1 MPELPEIVA
10 HAERLGRAFAGAELA
25 GFAPLHP
32 TALKTF
38 DPRPEAAAGQKLT
51 GAGHRGKYLRL
62 HFGDLVFVVH
72 LMQGGRLR
80 PHDPPASTSAPANPV
95 ANPALA
101 SAPANPAANPASA
114 SADPAPAKLAL
125 ANPGPADPPANPAS
139 AAPTGP
145 EPSPSAPAAKRA
157 PANSASAAPTGP
169 EPSPSAPAAKRAPAN
184 SASAASADPD
194 QSAPAAKPPAKKAAK
209 PRGGMA
215 RWLFADGRE
224 LLLTEAGTE
233 RRAGVWLV
241 RGDPEGQEPL
251 SRLGPDADQIGRDEL
266 ARGLAAA
273 SERVHGYL
281 RDQSRLAGIGRLLA
295 NEILHE
301 ARISPF
307 ANTARLDTD
316 RIDRLHEAMTAAI
329 ARGLAHERD
338 RSEMGKSADRPSNVH
353 HRIGQPCIT
362 CGDEVRSV
370 SYRRYVVA
378 YCPTCQTGG
387 KVLADNTTS
396 RFLK

>member
-25 GFAPLHP
+25 AFAPLHP

-38 DPRPEAAAGQKLT
+38 DPRPESAAGRQLT
-51 GAGHRGKYLRL
+51 GAGYRGKYLCL
-62 HFGDLVFVVH
+62 HFGDLAFVVH

-80 PHDPPASTSAPANPV
+80 PHDPPAPANDP
-95 ANPALA
+95 
-101 SAPANPAANPASA
+101 A
-114 SADPAPAKLAL
+114 SADPGTPASKSP
-125 ANPGPADPPANPAS
+125 ANNTANTADPPAPA
-139 AAPTGP
+139 P
-145 EPSPSAPAAKRA
+145 
-157 PANSASAAPTGP
+157 
-169 EPSPSAPAAKRAPAN
+169 
-184 SASAASADPD
+184 
-194 QSAPAAKPPAKKAAK
+194 KPPAKKPTK
-209 PRGGMA
+209 PPRGGMA
-215 RWLFADGRE
+215 RWSFADGRE

-241 RGDPEGQEPL
+241 RGDPDGQEPL
-251 SRLGPDADQIGRDEL
+251 SRLGPDAHQINRDEL

-301 ARISPF
+301 AQISPF
-307 ANTARLDTD
+307 ANTAKLDAD
-316 RIDRLHEAMTAAI
+316 RIDRLHQAMTAVI
-329 ARGLAHERD
+329 ARGLAHERTK
-338 RSEMGKSADRPSNVH
+338 SEMGKSADRPSNVH
-353 HRIGQPCIT
+353 HRIGRPCTT

-370 SYRRYVVA
+370 TYRRYVVA

>member
-1 MPELPEIVA
+1 MNRTLTTPCDSHRPLPSKERIYPGDVPELPEIVA
-10 HAERLGRAFAGAELA
+10 HAERLGRAFAGAELT

-62 HFGDLVFVVH
+62 HFGDLAFVVH

-80 PHDPPASTSAPANPV
+80 PHDPPAPVSAP
-95 ANPALA
+95 A
-101 SAPANPAANPASA
+101 SAPADPAKAATSA
-114 SADPAPAKLAL
+114 S
-125 ANPGPADPPANPAS
+125 
-139 AAPTGP
+139 T
-145 EPSPSAPAAKRA
+145 
-157 PANSASAAPTGP
+157 
-169 EPSPSAPAAKRAPAN
+169 
-184 SASAASADPD
+184 DPD
-194 QSAPAAKPPAKKAAK
+194 SNPSAPAAKPPASAPADPAAKPPARRAAK

-215 RWLFADGRE
+215 RWSFADGRE

-251 SRLGPDADQIGRDEL
+251 SRLGPDADRIGRDEL

-307 ANTARLDTD
+307 ANTARLNAD
-316 RIDRLHEAMTAAI
+316 RIERLHEAMTAVI

>member
-10 HAERLGRAFAGAELA
+10 HAERLGLAFAGAELA
-25 GFAPLHP
+25 DFAPLHP

-38 DPRPEAAAGQKLT
+38 DPRPDSAAGRQLT
-51 GAGHRGKYLRL
+51 GAGHRGKYLCL
-62 HFGDLVFVVH
+62 HFGDLTFVVH

-80 PHDPPASTSAPANPV
+80 LHDPPAPAG
-95 ANPALA
+95 AI
-101 SAPANPAANPASA
+101 
-114 SADPAPAKLAL
+114 PAPA
-125 ANPGPADPPANPAS
+125 ADPSTPAPAS
-139 AAPTGP
+139 
-145 EPSPSAPAAKRA
+145 
-157 PANSASAAPTGP
+157 
-169 EPSPSAPAAKRAPAN
+169 
-184 SASAASADPD
+184 
-194 QSAPAAKPPAKKAAK
+194 KPPAKKPTK

-215 RWLFADGRE
+215 RWSFADGRE

-233 RRAGVWLV
+233 RRAGVWLM

-251 SRLGPDADQIGRDEL
+251 SRLGPDADRIDRGEL

-273 SERVHGYL
+273 RERIHGYL

-307 ANTARLDTD
+307 ANTARLDAD
-316 RIDRLHEAMTAAI
+316 RIDRLHQAMTAVI
-329 ARGLAHERD
+329 AKGLAHERT
-338 RSEMGKSADRPSNVH
+338 RPEMGKSADRPSNVH
-353 HRIGQPCIT
+353 HRIGQPCTT

-370 SYRRYVVA
+370 TYRRYVVA
-378 YCPTCQTGG
+378 YCPACQTGG
-387 KVLADNTTS
+387 KALADNTTS

>member
-25 GFAPLHP
+25 GFTPLHP

-51 GAGHRGKYLRL
+51 GTGHRGKYLRL
-62 HFGDLVFVVH
+62 HFGDLAFVVH

-80 PHDPPASTSAPANPV
+80 PHDPPTSTSAPAD
-95 ANPALA
+95 
-101 SAPANPAANPASA
+101 PAANPAPA
-114 SADPAPAKLAL
+114 PADPAPAKLAL
-125 ANPGPADPPANPAS
+125 ANPGPVNPAANPAPANPAK
-139 AAPTGP
+139 AAT
-145 EPSPSAPAAKRA
+145 
-157 PANSASAAPTGP
+157 SASTDPASN
-169 EPSPSAPAAKRAPAN
+169 PSTPAAKRAPAN

-194 QSAPAAKPPAKKAAK
+194 QSAPAANPPARRAAN

-215 RWLFADGRE
+215 RWSFSDGRE

-241 RGDPEGQEPL
+241 RSDPESQEPL

-307 ANTARLDTD
+307 ANTARLGAD
-316 RIDRLHEAMTAAI
+316 RIDRLHQAMTAVI

-353 HRIGQPCIT
+353 HRIGQPCVA
-362 CGDEVRSV
+362 CADEVRSV

>member
-38 DPRPEAAAGQKLT
+38 DPRPESAAGRQLT
-51 GAGHRGKYLRL
+51 SAGHRGKYLCL
-62 HFGDLVFVVH
+62 HFGDLAFVVH

-80 PHDPPASTSAPANPV
+80 PHDPPV
-95 ANPALA
+95 
-101 SAPANPAANPASA
+101 PASA
-114 SADPAPAKLAL
+114 SA
-125 ANPGPADPPANPAS
+125 NPPPANRAPANAPADTS
-139 AAPTGP
+139 AD
-145 EPSPSAPAAKRA
+145 PSAPA
-157 PANSASAAPTGP
+157 P
-169 EPSPSAPAAKRAPAN
+169 
-184 SASAASADPD
+184 
-194 QSAPAAKPPAKKAAK
+194 KPPAKKPTK
-209 PRGGMA
+209 PPRGAMA
-215 RWLFADGRE
+215 RWSFADGRE

-241 RGDPEGQEPL
+241 RGAPEGQEPL
-251 SRLGPDADQIGRDEL
+251 SRLGPDAHRIDRNEL

-307 ANTARLDTD
+307 ANTAKLDAD
-316 RIDRLHEAMTAAI
+316 RIDRLHQAMTAVI
-329 ARGLAHERD
+329 ARGLAHERTK
-338 RSEMGKSADRPSNVH
+338 SEMGKSADRPSNVH
-353 HRIGQPCIT
+353 HRIGRPCTT

-370 SYRRYVVA
+370 TYRRYVVA

>member
-25 GFAPLHP
+25 AFAPLHP

-38 DPRPEAAAGQKLT
+38 DPRPDSAAGQQLT
-51 GAGHRGKYLRL
+51 GAGHRGKYLCL
-62 HFGDLVFVVH
+62 HFGDLAFVVH

-80 PHDPPASTSAPANPV
+80 PHDPPVPANPLPADHAPADASANPAAANPSAPA
-95 ANPALA
+95 
-101 SAPANPAANPASA
+101 SKSPANPAN
-114 SADPAPAKLAL
+114 
-125 ANPGPADPPANPAS
+125 
-139 AAPTGP
+139 
-145 EPSPSAPAAKRA
+145 PSAPA
-157 PANSASAAPTGP
+157 P
-169 EPSPSAPAAKRAPAN
+169 
-184 SASAASADPD
+184 
-194 QSAPAAKPPAKKAAK
+194 KPPAKKPTK

-215 RWLFADGRE
+215 RWSFTDGRE

-241 RGDPEGQEPL
+241 RDDPEDQEPL
-251 SRLGPDADQIGRDEL
+251 SRLGPDADRIDRDEL

-307 ANTARLDTD
+307 ANTAKLDAD
-316 RIDRLHEAMTAAI
+316 RIDRLHQAMTAVI
-329 ARGLAHERD
+329 ARGLAHERT

-353 HRIGQPCIT
+353 HRIGQPCPT

-370 SYRRYVVA
+370 TYRRYVVA

>member
-1 MPELPEIVA
+1 MRIYPGDVPELPEIIA
-10 HAERLGRAFAGAELA
+10 HAERLGRAFAGAELT

-38 DPRPEAAAGQKLT
+38 DPRPEAAVGQKLT

-62 HFGDLVFVVH
+62 HFGDLAFVVH

-80 PHDPPASTSAPANPV
+80 PHDPPA
-95 ANPALA
+95 
-101 SAPANPAANPASA
+101 
-114 SADPAPAKLAL
+114 
-125 ANPGPADPPANPAS
+125 
-139 AAPTGP
+139 
-145 EPSPSAPAAKRA
+145 
-157 PANSASAAPTGP
+157 
-169 EPSPSAPAAKRAPAN
+169 
-184 SASAASADPD
+184 
-194 QSAPAAKPPAKKAAK
+194 KKAAK

-215 RWLFADGRE
+215 RWSFADGRE

-251 SRLGPDADQIGRDEL
+251 SRLGPDADQIDRDEL

-273 SERVHGYL
+273 RERVHGYL

-307 ANTARLDTD
+307 ANTARLGAN
-316 RIDRLHEAMTAAI
+316 RIDRLHQAMTAVI

-353 HRIGQPCIT
+353 HRIGQPCVA

-378 YCPTCQTGG
+378 YCPTCQTNG

>member
-1 MPELPEIVA
+1 MPELPEIAA

-25 GFAPLHP
+25 GFTPLHP

-38 DPRPEAAAGQKLT
+38 DPRPDSAAGRQLT
-51 GAGHRGKYLRL
+51 GAGHRGKYLCL
-62 HFGDLVFVVH
+62 HFGDLTFVVH

-80 PHDPPASTSAPANPV
+80 PHDPPASAPAKSSAAAIPADTNPAPDANPV
-95 ANPALA
+95 DVN
-101 SAPANPAANPASA
+101 
-114 SADPAPAKLAL
+114 PAPA
-125 ANPGPADPPANPAS
+125 ADPSTPAS
-139 AAPTGP
+139 
-145 EPSPSAPAAKRA
+145 
-157 PANSASAAPTGP
+157 
-169 EPSPSAPAAKRAPAN
+169 
-184 SASAASADPD
+184 
-194 QSAPAAKPPAKKAAK
+194 KPPAKKPTK

-215 RWLFADGRE
+215 RWSFADGRE

-251 SRLGPDADQIGRDEL
+251 SRLGPDADRIDRGEL

-273 SERVHGYL
+273 RERIHGYL

-307 ANTARLDTD
+307 ANTARLDAD
-316 RIDRLHEAMTAAI
+316 RIDRLHQAMTAVI
-329 ARGLAHERD
+329 AKGLAHERT
-338 RSEMGKSADRPSNVH
+338 RPEMGKSADRPSNVH
-353 HRIGQPCIT
+353 HRIGQPCTT

-370 SYRRYVVA
+370 AYRRYVVA
-378 YCPTCQTGG
+378 YCPACQTGG

>member
-1 MPELPEIVA
+1 MPELPEIAA

-25 GFAPLHP
+25 AFASLHP

-38 DPRPEAAAGQKLT
+38 DPRPDSAAGRQLT
-51 GAGHRGKYLRL
+51 GAGHRGKYLCL
-62 HFGDLVFVVH
+62 HFGDLAFVVH

-80 PHDPPASTSAPANPV
+80 PHDPPAPAPAN
-95 ANPALA
+95 
-101 SAPANPAANPASA
+101 A
-114 SADPAPAKLAL
+114 SADPASADPSTPASKPHT
-125 ANPGPADPPANPAS
+125 NPADPSTPAP
-139 AAPTGP
+139 
-145 EPSPSAPAAKRA
+145 
-157 PANSASAAPTGP
+157 
-169 EPSPSAPAAKRAPAN
+169 
-184 SASAASADPD
+184 
-194 QSAPAAKPPAKKAAK
+194 KPPAKKPTK
-209 PRGGMA
+209 PPRGAMA
-215 RWLFADGRE
+215 RWSFADGRE

-251 SRLGPDADQIGRDEL
+251 SRLGPDAHRIDRDDL

-307 ANTARLDTD
+307 ANTAKLDAD
-316 RIDRLHEAMTAAI
+316 RIDRLHQAMTAVI
-329 ARGLAHERD
+329 ARGLAHERTK
-338 RSEMGKSADRPSNVH
+338 SEMGKSADRPSNVH
-353 HRIGQPCIT
+353 HRIGRPCTT

-370 SYRRYVVA
+370 TYRRYVVA

>member
-38 DPRPEAAAGQKLT
+38 DPRPESAAGQQLT
-51 GAGHRGKYLRL
+51 GAGHRGKYLCL
-62 HFGDLVFVVH
+62 HFGDLAFVVH

-80 PHDPPASTSAPANPV
+80 PHDPPAPANAPADTSA
-95 ANPALA
+95 
-101 SAPANPAANPASA
+101 
-114 SADPAPAKLAL
+114 D
-125 ANPGPADPPANPAS
+125 
-139 AAPTGP
+139 
-145 EPSPSAPAAKRA
+145 PSAPA
-157 PANSASAAPTGP
+157 P
-169 EPSPSAPAAKRAPAN
+169 
-184 SASAASADPD
+184 
-194 QSAPAAKPPAKKAAK
+194 KPPAKKPTK
-209 PRGGMA
+209 PPRGAMA
-215 RWLFADGRE
+215 RWSFADGRE

-241 RGDPEGQEPL
+241 RGDPEGQKPL
-251 SRLGPDADQIGRDEL
+251 SRLGPDAHRIDRDDL

-307 ANTARLDTD
+307 ANTAKLDAA
-316 RIDRLHEAMTAAI
+316 RIDRLHQAMTAVI
-329 ARGLAHERD
+329 ARGLAHERTK
-338 RSEMGKSADRPSNVH
+338 SEMGKSADRPSNVH
-353 HRIGQPCIT
+353 HRIGRPCTT

-370 SYRRYVVA
+370 TYRRYVVA

>member
-10 HAERLGRAFAGAELA
+10 HAERLGRAFVGAELT

-62 HFGDLVFVVH
+62 HFGDLAFVVH

-80 PHDPPASTSAPANPV
+80 PPAP
-95 ANPALA
+95 A
-101 SAPANPAANPASA
+101 SAPA
-114 SADPAPAKLAL
+114 D
-125 ANPGPADPPANPAS
+125 
-139 AAPTGP
+139 
-145 EPSPSAPAAKRA
+145 
-157 PANSASAAPTGP
+157 
-169 EPSPSAPAAKRAPAN
+169 
-184 SASAASADPD
+184 
-194 QSAPAAKPPAKKAAK
+194 PAAKPPAKKAAK

-215 RWLFADGRE
+215 RWSFADGRE

-251 SRLGPDADQIGRDEL
+251 SRLGPNADRIGRDEL
-266 ARGLAAA
+266 ARGLATA
-273 SERVHGYL
+273 SERVHSYL

-307 ANTARLDTD
+307 ANTARLDAD
-316 RIDRLHEAMTAAI
+316 RIDRLHEAMTAVI

-353 HRIGQPCIT
+353 HRIGQPCVT

>member
-1 MPELPEIVA
+1 MPELPEIVV

-25 GFAPLHP
+25 GFASLHP

-38 DPRPEAAAGQKLT
+38 DPRPESASGQQLT
-51 GAGHRGKYLRL
+51 GAGHRGKYLCL
-62 HFGDLVFVVH
+62 HFGDLAFVVH

-80 PHDPPASTSAPANPV
+80 PHDPPAPANAPADTSA
-95 ANPALA
+95 
-101 SAPANPAANPASA
+101 
-114 SADPAPAKLAL
+114 D
-125 ANPGPADPPANPAS
+125 
-139 AAPTGP
+139 
-145 EPSPSAPAAKRA
+145 PSAPA
-157 PANSASAAPTGP
+157 P
-169 EPSPSAPAAKRAPAN
+169 
-184 SASAASADPD
+184 
-194 QSAPAAKPPAKKAAK
+194 KPPAKKPIK
-209 PRGGMA
+209 PPRGAMA
-215 RWLFADGRE
+215 RWSFADGRE

-241 RGDPEGQEPL
+241 QGAPEGQEPL
-251 SRLGPDADQIGRDEL
+251 SRLGPDAHRIDRDDL

-307 ANTARLDTD
+307 ANTAKLDAD
-316 RIDRLHEAMTAAI
+316 RIDRLHQAMTAVI
-329 ARGLAHERD
+329 ARGLAHERTK
-338 RSEMGKSADRPSNVH
+338 SEMGKSADRPSNVH
-353 HRIGQPCIT
+353 HRIGRPCTT

-370 SYRRYVVA
+370 TYRRYVVA

>member
-10 HAERLGRAFAGAELA
+10 HAERLGRTFAGAELA
-25 GFAPLHP
+25 AFAPLHP

-38 DPRPEAAAGQKLT
+38 DPRPDSVAGKQLT
-51 GAGHRGKYLRL
+51 AAGHRGKYLCMY
-62 HFGDLVFVVH
+62 FGDLAFVVH

-80 PHDPPASTSAPANPV
+80 PHAP
-95 ANPALA
+95 
-101 SAPANPAANPASA
+101 
-114 SADPAPAKLAL
+114 
-125 ANPGPADPPANPAS
+125 
-139 AAPTGP
+139 
-145 EPSPSAPAAKRA
+145 PSP
-157 PANSASAAPTGP
+157 
-169 EPSPSAPAAKRAPAN
+169 
-184 SASAASADPD
+184 
-194 QSAPAAKPPAKKAAK
+194 PPAKKLTK

-215 RWLFADGRE
+215 RWSFADGRE

-233 RRAGVWLV
+233 RRAGIWLV
-241 RGDPEGQEPL
+241 PGDPEGQEPL
-251 SRLGPDADQIGRDEL
+251 SRLGPDADRIDRDEL

-307 ANTARLDTD
+307 ANTAKLDAD
-316 RIDRLHEAMTAAI
+316 RIDRLHQAMTAVI
-329 ARGLAHERD
+329 ARGLAHERTK
-338 RSEMGKSADRPSNVH
+338 SEMGKSADRPSNVH
-353 HRIGQPCIT
+353 HRIGQPCPT

-370 SYRRYVVA
+370 TYRRYVVA

>member
-10 HAERLGRAFAGAELA
+10 HAERLGRAFAGAELT

-51 GAGHRGKYLRL
+51 GAGHRGKYLCL
-62 HFGDLVFVVH
+62 HFGDLAFVVH

-80 PHDPPASTSAPANPV
+80 PHDPPAPASP
-95 ANPALA
+95 PA
-101 SAPANPAANPASA
+101 SAPADPAKAATSA
-114 SADPAPAKLAL
+114 S
-125 ANPGPADPPANPAS
+125 
-139 AAPTGP
+139 T
-145 EPSPSAPAAKRA
+145 
-157 PANSASAAPTGP
+157 
-169 EPSPSAPAAKRAPAN
+169 
-184 SASAASADPD
+184 DPD
-194 QSAPAAKPPAKKAAK
+194 SNPSAPAAKPPASAPAAPAAKPPARRAAK

-215 RWLFADGRE
+215 RWSFADGRE

-251 SRLGPDADQIGRDEL
+251 SRLGPNADRIGRDEL

-307 ANTARLDTD
+307 ANTARLDAD
-316 RIDRLHEAMTAAI
+316 RIDRLHEAMTAVI

>member
-38 DPRPEAAAGQKLT
+38 DPRPEVAAGQKLT
-51 GAGHRGKYLRL
+51 GAGHRGKYLCL
-62 HFGDLVFVVH
+62 HFGDLAFVVH

-80 PHDPPASTSAPANPV
+80 PHDPPTPTSAPADPA
-95 ANPALA
+95 ANP
-101 SAPANPAANPASA
+101 APANPAKAATSA
-114 SADPAPAKLAL
+114 SADPE
-125 ANPGPADPPANPAS
+125 PGLRS
-139 AAPTGP
+139 L
-145 EPSPSAPAAKRA
+145 
-157 PANSASAAPTGP
+157 
-169 EPSPSAPAAKRAPAN
+169 
-184 SASAASADPD
+184 
-194 QSAPAAKPPAKKAAK
+194 AAKPPAKKAAK

-215 RWLFADGRE
+215 RWSFSDGRE

-251 SRLGPDADQIGRDEL
+251 SHLGPDADQISRDEL

-307 ANTARLDTD
+307 ANTARLDAD
-316 RIDRLHEAMTAAI
+316 RIDRLHSAMTAVI

-353 HRIGQPCIT
+353 HRIGQPCVT

>member
-10 HAERLGRAFAGAELA
+10 HAERLGRAFAGAELT
-25 GFAPLHP
+25 GFDPLHP

-62 HFGDLVFVVH
+62 HFGDLAFVVH

-80 PHDPPASTSAPANPV
+80 PHDPPPPTTDPA
-95 ANPALA
+95 A
-101 SAPANPAANPASA
+101 PAANPAPHQPP
-114 SADPAPAKLAL
+114 ADPAANPAPAPADPAL

-139 AAPTGP
+139 AAPAGS
-145 EPSPSAPAAKRA
+145 EPSPSTPAAKRA
-157 PANSASAAPTGP
+157 PV
-169 EPSPSAPAAKRAPAN
+169 N
-184 SASAASADPD
+184 SASAASADPEPD
-194 QSAPAAKPPAKKAAK
+194 QSAPAAKPPARRAAK

-215 RWLFADGRE
+215 RWSFADGRE

-307 ANTARLDTD
+307 ANTARLDAD
-316 RIDRLHEAMTAAI
+316 RIERLHEAMTAVI

>member
-1 MPELPEIVA
+1 MPELPEIIA
-10 HAERLGRAFAGAELA
+10 HAERLGRAFAGAELT

-38 DPRPEAAAGQKLT
+38 DPRPEAAVGQKLT

-62 HFGDLVFVVH
+62 HFGDLAFVVH

-80 PHDPPASTSAPANPV
+80 PHDPPATSVPANHPASTSSPAI
-95 ANPALA
+95 
-101 SAPANPAANPASA
+101 PAANPSPG
-114 SADPAPAKLAL
+114 PAPAPGP
-125 ANPGPADPPANPAS
+125 ANPGPAPAPGPGPANP
-139 AAPTGP
+139 GP
-145 EPSPSAPAAKRA
+145 ANPGPGPAPAD
-157 PANSASAAPTGP
+157 SAS
-169 EPSPSAPAAKRAPAN
+169 
-184 SASAASADPD
+184 
-194 QSAPAAKPPAKKAAK
+194 KPPAKKAAK

-215 RWLFADGRE
+215 RWSFADGRE

-251 SRLGPDADQIGRDEL
+251 SRLGPDADRIGRDEL

-273 SERVHGYL
+273 RERVHGYL

-307 ANTARLDTD
+307 ANTARLGAD
-316 RIDRLHEAMTAAI
+316 RIDRLHQAMTAVI
-329 ARGLAHERD
+329 ARGLVHERD

-353 HRIGQPCIT
+353 HRIGQPCVA

-370 SYRRYVVA
+370 AYRRYVVA

>member
-10 HAERLGRAFAGAELA
+10 HAERLGRAFARAELA
-25 GFAPLHP
+25 AFAPLHP

-38 DPRPEAAAGQKLT
+38 DPRPDSAAGRQLT
-51 GAGHRGKYLRL
+51 AAGHRGKYLCL
-62 HFGDLVFVVH
+62 HFGGLVFVVH

-80 PHDPPASTSAPANPV
+80 PHDPPA
-95 ANPALA
+95 
-101 SAPANPAANPASA
+101 PASA
-114 SADPAPAKLAL
+114 STD
-125 ANPGPADPPANPAS
+125 PAS
-139 AAPTGP
+139 ANPLPADQ
-145 EPSPSAPAAKRA
+145 APASAT
-157 PANSASAAPTGP
+157 ANSV
-169 EPSPSAPAAKRAPAN
+169 
-184 SASAASADPD
+184 SADPT
-194 QSAPAAKPPAKKAAK
+194 APAPKPPAKKPTK

-215 RWLFADGRE
+215 RWSFDDGRD

-241 RGDPEGQEPL
+241 RGDPESQEPL
-251 SRLGPDADQIGRDEL
+251 SRLGPDADRIDRDEL

-307 ANTARLDTD
+307 ANTAKLDAD
-316 RIDRLHEAMTAAI
+316 RIDRLHQAMTAVI
-329 ARGLAHERD
+329 ARGLTHERTK
-338 RSEMGKSADRPSNVH
+338 SEMGKSADRPSNVH
-353 HRIGQPCIT
+353 HRIGQPCPT

-370 SYRRYVVA
+370 TYRRYVVA

>member
-25 GFAPLHP
+25 AFASLHP

-38 DPRPEAAAGQKLT
+38 DPRPESAAGRQLT
-51 GAGHRGKYLRL
+51 GAGHRGKYLCL
-62 HFGDLVFVVH
+62 HFGDLAFVVH

-80 PHDPPASTSAPANPV
+80 PHDPPA
-95 ANPALA
+95 
-101 SAPANPAANPASA
+101 PASA
-114 SADPAPAKLAL
+114 SA
-125 ANPGPADPPANPAS
+125 NPPPANRAPAGASADPAS
-139 AAPTGP
+139 AD
-145 EPSPSAPAAKRA
+145 PSAPA
-157 PANSASAAPTGP
+157 P
-169 EPSPSAPAAKRAPAN
+169 
-184 SASAASADPD
+184 
-194 QSAPAAKPPAKKAAK
+194 KPPAKKPIK
-209 PRGGMA
+209 PPRGGMA
-215 RWLFADGRE
+215 RWSFADGRE
-224 LLLTEAGTE
+224 LRLTEAGTE

-241 RGDPEGQEPL
+241 RGAPDGQEPL
-251 SRLGPDADQIGRDEL
+251 SRLGPDAHRIDRDEL

-307 ANTARLDTD
+307 ANTAKLDAD
-316 RIDRLHEAMTAAI
+316 RIDRLHQAMTAVI
-329 ARGLAHERD
+329 ARGLAHERTK
-338 RSEMGKSADRPSNVH
+338 SEMGKSADRPSNVH
-353 HRIGQPCIT
+353 HRIGRPCTT

-370 SYRRYVVA
+370 TYRRYVVA

>member
-10 HAERLGRAFAGAELA
+10 HAERLDRAFAGAELA
-25 GFAPLHP
+25 AFAPLHP

-38 DPRPEAAAGQKLT
+38 DPRPDSAAGQQLT
-51 GAGHRGKYLRL
+51 AVGHRGKYLCL
-62 HFGDLVFVVH
+62 HFGDLAFVVH

-80 PHDPPASTSAPANPV
+80 PHAPPAPAG
-95 ANPALA
+95 
-101 SAPANPAANPASA
+101 A
-114 SADPAPAKLAL
+114 SADPASADPAS
-125 ANPGPADPPANPAS
+125 ANPPPANPPPANRAPASAAANPAAVDPTAPASKSPANPAS
-139 AAPTGP
+139 PD
-145 EPSPSAPAAKRA
+145 PSAPA
-157 PANSASAAPTGP
+157 P
-169 EPSPSAPAAKRAPAN
+169 
-184 SASAASADPD
+184 
-194 QSAPAAKPPAKKAAK
+194 KPPAKKPTK

-215 RWLFADGRE
+215 RWTFADGRE

-241 RGDPEGQEPL
+241 PGDPEGQEPL
-251 SRLGPDADQIGRDEL
+251 TRLGPDADRIDRDEL

-307 ANTARLDTD
+307 ANTAKLDAD
-316 RIDRLHEAMTAAI
+316 RIDRLHQAVTAVI
-329 ARGLAHERD
+329 ARGLAHERTKP
-338 RSEMGKSADRPSNVH
+338 EMGKSADRPSNVH
-353 HRIGQPCIT
+353 HRIGHPCPT

-370 SYRRYVVA
+370 TYRRYVVA

>member
-25 GFAPLHP
+25 RFAPLHP

-38 DPRPEAAAGQKLT
+38 DPRPDSAAGRKLT
-51 GAGHRGKYLRL
+51 GAGHRGKYLYL
-62 HFGDLVFVVH
+62 HFGELTFVVH

-80 PHDPPASTSAPANPV
+80 PHDPPAP
-95 ANPALA
+95 
-101 SAPANPAANPASA
+101 APANPAP
-114 SADPAPAKLAL
+114 DPSTAP
-125 ANPGPADPPANPAS
+125 G
-139 AAPTGP
+139 
-145 EPSPSAPAAKRA
+145 PSPST
-157 PANSASAAPTGP
+157 S
-169 EPSPSAPAAKRAPAN
+169 
-184 SASAASADPD
+184 
-194 QSAPAAKPPAKKAAK
+194 KPPAKKAAK

-215 RWLFADGRE
+215 RWSFADGRD

-241 RGDPEGQEPL
+241 RGDPEGQEPVA
-251 SRLGPDADQIGRDEL
+251 RLGPDADRIDRDEL
-266 ARGLAAA
+266 ARALAAT

-307 ANTARLDTD
+307 ANTAKLDGA
-316 RIDRLHEAMTAAI
+316 RIDRLHQAMTAVI
-329 ARGLAHERD
+329 ARGLAHERT

-353 HRIGQPCIT
+353 HRIGRPCAA

>member
-1 MPELPEIVA
+1 MPELPEIIA
-10 HAERLGRAFAGAELA
+10 HAERLGRAFAGAELT

-38 DPRPEAAAGQKLT
+38 DPRPEAAVGQKLT

-62 HFGDLVFVVH
+62 HFGDLAFVVH

-80 PHDPPASTSAPANPV
+80 PHDPPASSAPANPPASTSSPAIPAAIPGP
-95 ANPALA
+95 ANPGPG
-101 SAPANPAANPASA
+101 SAPAPGLGP
-114 SADPAPAKLAL
+114 
-125 ANPGPADPPANPAS
+125 ANPGPAPA
-139 AAPTGP
+139 
-145 EPSPSAPAAKRA
+145 
-157 PANSASAAPTGP
+157 
-169 EPSPSAPAAKRAPAN
+169 
-184 SASAASADPD
+184 D
-194 QSAPAAKPPAKKAAK
+194 PAAKPPAKKAAK

-215 RWLFADGRE
+215 RWSFADGRE

-241 RGDPEGQEPL
+241 RGEPEGQEPL
-251 SRLGPDADQIGRDEL
+251 SRLGPDADRIDRDEL

-273 SERVHGYL
+273 RERVHGYL

-316 RIDRLHEAMTAAI
+316 RIDRLHEAMTAVI

-353 HRIGQPCIT
+353 HRIGQPCVA

>member
-25 GFAPLHP
+25 AFAPLHP

-38 DPRPEAAAGQKLT
+38 DPRPDSAAGQRLT
-51 GAGHRGKYLRL
+51 GAGHRGKYICL
-62 HFGDLVFVVH
+62 HFGDLAFVVH

-80 PHDPPASTSAPANPV
+80 PHDPPAPARASADPASANPL
-95 ANPALA
+95 PADQA
-101 SAPANPAANPASA
+101 PASA
-114 SADPAPAKLAL
+114 SANPASHDPPAPASKSP
-125 ANPGPADPPANPAS
+125 ANTADPS
-139 AAPTGP
+139 
-145 EPSPSAPAAKRA
+145 S
-157 PANSASAAPTGP
+157 SAS
-169 EPSPSAPAAKRAPAN
+169 
-184 SASAASADPD
+184 
-194 QSAPAAKPPAKKAAK
+194 KPPAKKPTK
-209 PRGGMA
+209 PPRGGMA
-215 RWLFADGRE
+215 RWSFADGRE

-251 SRLGPDADQIGRDEL
+251 TRLGPDADRIDRDEL

-307 ANTARLDTD
+307 ANTAKLDAD
-316 RIDRLHEAMTAAI
+316 RIDRLHRAMTAVI
-329 ARGLAHERD
+329 ARGLTHERTK
-338 RSEMGKSADRPSNVH
+338 SEMGKSADRPSNVH
-353 HRIGQPCIT
+353 HRIGQPCPT

-370 SYRRYVVA
+370 TYRRYVVA

>member
-1 MPELPEIVA
+1 MPELPEIIA
-10 HAERLGRAFAGAELA
+10 HAERLGRAFAGAELT

-51 GAGHRGKYLRL
+51 GTGHRGKYLRL
-62 HFGDLVFVVH
+62 HFGDLAFVVH

-80 PHDPPASTSAPANPV
+80 PHDPPATSAPANH
-95 ANPALA
+95 PA
-101 SAPANPAANPASA
+101 STGSPAIPAANPGPGPAA
-114 SADPAPAKLAL
+114 PGPAAPGPGPAPA
-125 ANPGPADPPANPAS
+125 D
-139 AAPTGP
+139 
-145 EPSPSAPAAKRA
+145 
-157 PANSASAAPTGP
+157 SAS
-169 EPSPSAPAAKRAPAN
+169 
-184 SASAASADPD
+184 
-194 QSAPAAKPPAKKAAK
+194 KPPAKKAAK

-215 RWLFADGRE
+215 RWSFADGRE

-251 SRLGPDADQIGRDEL
+251 SRLGPDADQIDRDEL

-273 SERVHGYL
+273 RERVHGYL

-307 ANTARLDTD
+307 ANTARLGAD
-316 RIDRLHEAMTAAI
+316 RIDRLHEAMTAVI

-353 HRIGQPCIT
+353 HRIGQPCVA

>member
-25 GFAPLHP
+25 AFASLHP

-38 DPRPEAAAGQKLT
+38 DPHPDSTAGQQLT
-51 GAGHRGKYLRL
+51 GTGHRGKYLCL
-62 HFGDLVFVVH
+62 HFGDLAFVVH

-80 PHDPPASTSAPANPV
+80 PHDPPAPANAPADT
-95 ANPALA
+95 
-101 SAPANPAANPASA
+101 
-114 SADPAPAKLAL
+114 SADP
-125 ANPGPADPPANPAS
+125 S
-139 AAPTGP
+139 APTP
-145 EPSPSAPAAKRA
+145 
-157 PANSASAAPTGP
+157 
-169 EPSPSAPAAKRAPAN
+169 
-184 SASAASADPD
+184 
-194 QSAPAAKPPAKKAAK
+194 QPPAKKPTK
-209 PRGGMA
+209 PPRGAMA
-215 RWLFADGRE
+215 RWSFADGRE

-251 SRLGPDADQIGRDEL
+251 SRLGPDVHRIDRNEL

-307 ANTARLDTD
+307 ANTAKLDAA
-316 RIDRLHEAMTAAI
+316 RIDRLHQAMTAVI
-329 ARGLAHERD
+329 ARGLAHERTK
-338 RSEMGKSADRPSNVH
+338 SEMGKSADRPSNVH
-353 HRIGQPCIT
+353 HRIGRPCAT

-370 SYRRYVVA
+370 TYRRYVVA

>member
-25 GFAPLHP
+25 AFAPLHP

-38 DPRPEAAAGQKLT
+38 DPRPDSAAGRQLT
-51 GAGHRGKYLRL
+51 GTGHRGKYLCL
-62 HFGDLVFVVH
+62 HFGDLAFVVH

-80 PHDPPASTSAPANPV
+80 PHDPPAPAEETAPA
-95 ANPALA
+95 
-101 SAPANPAANPASA
+101 S
-114 SADPAPAKLAL
+114 
-125 ANPGPADPPANPAS
+125 
-139 AAPTGP
+139 
-145 EPSPSAPAAKRA
+145 
-157 PANSASAAPTGP
+157 
-169 EPSPSAPAAKRAPAN
+169 
-184 SASAASADPD
+184 
-194 QSAPAAKPPAKKAAK
+194 KPPAKKPTK
-209 PRGGMA
+209 PPRGGMA
-215 RWLFADGRE
+215 RWSFADGRE

-251 SRLGPDADQIGRDEL
+251 FRLGPDADRIDRDKL

-307 ANTARLDTD
+307 ANTAKLDAD
-316 RIDRLHEAMTAAI
+316 RIDRLHRAMTAVI
-329 ARGLAHERD
+329 ARGLAHERAK
-338 RSEMGKSADRPSNVH
+338 SEMGKSADRPSNVH
-353 HRIGQPCIT
+353 HRIGQHCPT

-370 SYRRYVVA
+370 TYRRYVVA

>member
-25 GFAPLHP
+25 AFAPLHP

-38 DPRPEAAAGQKLT
+38 DPRPDSAAGRQLT
-51 GAGHRGKYLRL
+51 GAGHRGKYICL
-62 HFGDLVFVVH
+62 HFGDLAFVVH

-80 PHDPPASTSAPANPV
+80 PHDPPA
-95 ANPALA
+95 
-101 SAPANPAANPASA
+101 PASA
-114 SADPAPAKLAL
+114 SADPAS
-125 ANPGPADPPANPAS
+125 ANPLPADQAPASASANPAS
-139 AAPTGP
+139 ANSPPANRAPASAP
-145 EPSPSAPAAKRA
+145 ASANPASPDPSAPA
-157 PANSASAAPTGP
+157 S
-169 EPSPSAPAAKRAPAN
+169 
-184 SASAASADPD
+184 
-194 QSAPAAKPPAKKAAK
+194 KPPAKKPTK
-209 PRGGMA
+209 PPRGGMA
-215 RWLFADGRE
+215 RWSFADGRE

-241 RGDPEGQEPL
+241 RGAPEDQEPL
-251 SRLGPDADQIGRDEL
+251 SRLGPDADRIDRDEL

-307 ANTARLDTD
+307 ANTAKLDAD
-316 RIDRLHEAMTAAI
+316 RIDRLHQAMTAVI
-329 ARGLAHERD
+329 ARGLAHERTK
-338 RSEMGKSADRPSNVH
+338 SEMGKSADRPSNVH
-353 HRIGQPCIT
+353 HRIGQPCPT

-370 SYRRYVVA
+370 TYRRYVVA

>member
-25 GFAPLHP
+25 AFAPLHP

-38 DPRPEAAAGQKLT
+38 DPRPESAAGQQLT
-51 GAGHRGKYLRL
+51 AVGHRGKYLCL
-62 HFGDLVFVVH
+62 HFGDLAFVVH

-80 PHDPPASTSAPANPV
+80 PHDPPAPAG
-95 ANPALA
+95 
-101 SAPANPAANPASA
+101 ANPASA
-114 SADPAPAKLAL
+114 NPLPADQAPASAS
-125 ANPGPADPPANPAS
+125 ANPAS
-139 AAPTGP
+139 ANPLPADQ
-145 EPSPSAPAAKRA
+145 APASASA
-157 PANSASAAPTGP
+157 NPASANSPPANSAPA
-169 EPSPSAPAAKRAPAN
+169 SAP
-184 SASAASADPD
+184 ASADPAAAD
-194 QSAPAAKPPAKKAAK
+194 PTAPAPKPPAKKPTK

-215 RWLFADGRE
+215 RWSFADGRD

-251 SRLGPDADQIGRDEL
+251 TRLGPDADRIDRDEL
-266 ARGLAAA
+266 ACGLAAA

-307 ANTARLDTD
+307 ANTAKLDAD
-316 RIDRLHEAMTAAI
+316 RIDRLHQAITAVI
-329 ARGLAHERD
+329 ARGLAHERTK
-338 RSEMGKSADRPSNVH
+338 SEMGKSADRPSNVH
-353 HRIGQPCIT
+353 HRIGQPCPT

-370 SYRRYVVA
+370 TYRRYVVA

>member
-25 GFAPLHP
+25 AFAPLHP

-38 DPRPEAAAGQKLT
+38 DPRPDSVAGKQLT
-51 GAGHRGKYLRL
+51 AVGHRGKYLCL
-62 HFGDLVFVVH
+62 HFGDLAFVVH

-80 PHDPPASTSAPANPV
+80 PHAPPAPARASANPLPADHAPAGAS
-95 ANPALA
+95 ANPADPT
-101 SAPANPAANPASA
+101 APAP
-114 SADPAPAKLAL
+114 
-125 ANPGPADPPANPAS
+125 
-139 AAPTGP
+139 
-145 EPSPSAPAAKRA
+145 
-157 PANSASAAPTGP
+157 
-169 EPSPSAPAAKRAPAN
+169 
-184 SASAASADPD
+184 
-194 QSAPAAKPPAKKAAK
+194 KPPAKKPTK

-215 RWLFADGRE
+215 RWSFADGRE

-241 RGDPEGQEPL
+241 PGDPEGQEPL
-251 SRLGPDADQIGRDEL
+251 SRLGPDADRIDRDEL

-307 ANTARLDTD
+307 ANTAKLDAD
-316 RIDRLHEAMTAAI
+316 RIDRLHRAMTAVI
-329 ARGLAHERD
+329 ARGLAHERTK
-338 RSEMGKSADRPSNVH
+338 SEMGKSADRPSNVH
-353 HRIGQPCIT
+353 HRIGQPCPT

-370 SYRRYVVA
+370 TYRRYVVA

>member
-10 HAERLGRAFAGAELA
+10 HAERLGRAFAGAELT

-62 HFGDLVFVVH
+62 HFGDLAFVVH

-80 PHDPPASTSAPANPV
+80 PHDPPASTS
-95 ANPALA
+95 
-101 SAPANPAANPASA
+101 SPANPAANPAPA
-114 SADPAPAKLAL
+114 PADPAPAKLAL
-125 ANPGPADPPANPAS
+125 ANPGPVNPAANPAPANPAKAATS
-139 AAPTGP
+139 APADPD
-145 EPSPSAPAAKRA
+145 SNPSAPAANPA
-157 PANSASAAPTGP
+157 PV
-169 EPSPSAPAAKRAPAN
+169 N
-184 SASAASADPD
+184 SASAASADPEPGLR
-194 QSAPAAKPPAKKAAK
+194 SLAAKPPAKKAAK

-215 RWLFADGRE
+215 RWSFSDGRE

-251 SRLGPDADQIGRDEL
+251 SRLGPDADRISRDEL

-307 ANTARLDTD
+307 ANTARLDAD
-316 RIDRLHEAMTAAI
+316 RIDCLHEAMTAVI

-353 HRIGQPCIT
+353 HRIGQPCVT

>member
-1 MPELPEIVA
+1 MPELPEIIA
-10 HAERLGRAFAGAELA
+10 HAERLGRAFAGAELT

-51 GAGHRGKYLRL
+51 GAGHRGKYLCL

-80 PHDPPASTSAPANPV
+80 PHDPPASSAPANP
-95 ANPALA
+95 PA
-101 SAPANPAANPASA
+101 STSSPAIPAAIPGLG
-114 SADPAPAKLAL
+114 P
-125 ANPGPADPPANPAS
+125 ANPGP
-139 AAPTGP
+139 GP
-145 EPSPSAPAAKRA
+145 APAPGLGPA
-157 PANSASAAPTGP
+157 PAPGP
-169 EPSPSAPAAKRAPAN
+169 GPAIPGPAPA
-184 SASAASADPD
+184 D
-194 QSAPAAKPPAKKAAK
+194 PAAKPPAKKAAK

-215 RWLFADGRE
+215 RWSFADGRE

-241 RGDPEGQEPL
+241 RGEPVGQEPL
-251 SRLGPDADQIGRDEL
+251 SRLGPDADRIGRDEL

-273 SERVHGYL
+273 RERVHGYL

-307 ANTARLDTD
+307 ANTARLGAD
-316 RIDRLHEAMTAAI
+316 RIDRLHQAMTAVI

-353 HRIGQPCIT
+353 HRIGQPCVA